1 MKAYLKIHC
10 QNEIETVACCDEQ
23 LLNKVFQEGQLRIE
37 ISEYFFGGE
46 LMDLEEAIQVLKQA
60 SYFNIVGKEIIEG
73 AISCNILPREGVH
86 NINGIPMA
94 LKMMF

>member
-37 ISEYFFGGE
+37 ISEYFFGGGNE
-46 LMDLEEAIQVLKQA
+46 KL
-60 SYFNIVGKEIIEG
+60 
-73 AISCNILPREGVH
+73 R
-86 NINGIPMA
+86 
-94 LKMMF
+94 